1 MLESGPGLWSHRVPR
16 SLRPIRSLLSRRSVF
31 GKSRNPLGPHPH
43 LREAHPH
50 RGVLPGLFV
59 TQSPLGQAKWKGAMR
74 PSSRPGPGLVTP
86 ALHCTQSGRVRP
98 RSQRQR
104 QRQHCGGLPARDLV
118 MEKLS
123 SGWGSPSIMPQ
134 QTLDVLFRGRS
145 ERSEKATRKRIQPP
159 DSQGYSVLRTQK
171 RIPWSIVFSRGI
183 GRVPEEARPPCR
195 QPGFAR
201 PSESG

>member
-145 ERSEKATRKRIQPP
+145 ERSGRQHGNESNHQTRRAILCFAHRSASLGASCSAEASVGSRKR
-159 DSQGYSVLRTQK
+159 LARHA
-171 RIPWSIVFSRGI
+171 
-183 GRVPEEARPPCR
+183 GR
-195 QPGFAR
+195 PGFAR